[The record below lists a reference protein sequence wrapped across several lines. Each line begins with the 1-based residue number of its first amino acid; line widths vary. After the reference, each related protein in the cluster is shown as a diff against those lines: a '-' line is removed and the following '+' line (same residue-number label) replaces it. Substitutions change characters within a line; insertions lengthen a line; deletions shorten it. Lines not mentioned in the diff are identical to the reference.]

1 VYVWLYVQ
9 RKQTA
14 LHVAVEVGNSDI
26 CSVLLA
32 AGTKLCLRDSVSSRY
47 LLLVFRASLVA
58 MPLAL
63 SYIIPLVILL
73 YWIGCKRK
81 GGYPHENE
89 S

>member
-1 VYVWLYVQ
+1 M
-9 RKQTA
+9 
-14 LHVAVEVGNSDI
+14 AVEVGNSDI
-26 CSVLLA
+26 CSLLLA
-32 AGTKLCLRDSVSSRY
+32 AGTKLCLRDSVRSRY

-58 MPLAL
+58 MPLTL
-63 SYIIPLVILL
+63 SYIIPLVIILL